1 MSGPRVIVE
10 CPAWVSRLAAP
21 DHVCPDDRQR
31 MALVIALARE
41 NVRRGGGPFAAAVFD
56 RTCGRLVAAGV
67 NQVLAQRSSV
77 LHAEIMAIMLAEAR
91 LGSFTLGGPG
101 LEHELVASCDP
112 CAMCLGAT
120 LWSGVRRL
128 LCGAT
133 REDAL
138 AAGFDEGPVF
148 PQSLEYLAERGVELV
163 RGFARAEARAVL
175 DEYVRGG
182 GAIYNG

>member
-1 MSGPRVIVE
+1 MGPRVIVE
-10 CPAWVSRLAAP
+10 CPAWVSQLAPP
-21 DHVCPDDRQR
+21 DRICPDDQQR
-31 MALVIALARE
+31 MALVIELARE
-41 NVRRGGGPFAAAVFD
+41 NVRRGGGPFAAAIFESAG
-56 RTCGRLVAAGV
+56 GRLVAAGV
-67 NQVLAQRSSV
+67 NQVLAQRNSV

-101 LEHELVASCDP
+101 PEHQLVASCDP

-133 REDAL
+133 RDDAL

-148 PQSLEYLAERGVELV
+148 PESFDYLAERGVELV
-163 RGFARAEARAVL
+163 RGFARTEARAVL
-175 DEYVRGG
+175 AEYVEGG
-182 GAIYNG
+182 GAIYNGR